1 MNFISISNELTESAT
16 TELFEK
22 FFREFVDIESNEPKY
37 MNQIQGLPH
46 KTGDR
51 KTVYISHV
59 DLPEELADLFFR
71 TTKFEYYIH
80 CAKEA
85 VESIFMEL
93 FPALDKDEAL
103 EGFNVRLVI
112 DDPLLV
118 QPIRSVN
125 IKKMNRVVLFDA
137 TITSTSEVKSAL
149 KDRKYRCQSDK
160 CNSLYSK
167 PTKVCA
173 ACKGK
178 DTIKFS
184 LFDSK
189 FTEYQLL
196 ELQERQDDR
205 TTENSAALPL
215 RLEAKVYGSLVNTF
229 RAGDNVRITGFVK
242 LARNISDKSI
252 NADID
257 SDFST
262 DILFDLIV
270 EIHNIQFLST
280 STDAILADPKQILS
294 NEDIAKIRDFR
305 RKFKDNEDG
314 DAKLLEVLCNSFAP
328 YIFGYQTEKS
338 VILHQLV
345 GSIVVE
351 LNEFTSKRP
360 DIHVLFIGDPGT
372 TKTSMLQ
379 EAAKMSI
386 HGIYTSGK
394 GSSGVGLTASVDSK
408 DGKGINRLK
417 VGAAVIADKGLCAV
431 DELLHISED
440 DRSYLL
446 ECMESGSFSVNK
458 GGIHAKLNTR
468 TSFLMATNSENGKY
482 NPYATLKENVPMQD
496 QLWSRFDFVG
506 VMRDIANTKLDSK
519 IADHLIS
526 LYDPSY
532 NPQSIQEDKN
542 RQKVLRDFLFKYL
555 VYAKTNNTKDIRF
568 TPDAIALIKS
578 FYNEIRQP
586 EKETDVTATP
596 RQLEGIIRFCIA
608 RARIM
613 LRNVVREYDAAA
625 IIDILTR
632 GFESCGMMIKGSS
645 TGLNMTAEYSKP
657 LNKLSPPLAFKEVM
671 LRLTKNNTEEV
682 EKAAVIVELVKKAG
696 WEIYMAEDFF
706 AKMYEVK
713 NEVMQTKPGW
723 YKLVNN
729 PTKINQD

>member
-1 MNFISISNELTESAT
+1 
-16 TELFEK
+16 
-22 FFREFVDIESNEPKY
+22 
-37 MNQIQGLPH
+37 MNQIQALPS
-46 KTGDR
+46 KTGDK
-51 KTVYISHV
+51 KTVFVNHE
-59 DLPEELADLFFR
+59 DLPENLADLFFR
-71 TTKFEYYIH
+71 TTKFEYYIN

-93 FPALDKDEAL
+93 FPETDKDEAL

-118 QPIRSVN
+118 QPIKHVN
-125 IKKMNRVVLFDA
+125 IRNINKVILFDA

-149 KDRKYRCQSDK
+149 KDRKYRCQNDA
-160 CNSLYSK
+160 CNYLHSRVVK
-167 PTKVCA
+167 ECGK
-173 ACKGK
+173 CKGK
-178 DTIKFS
+178 DVKFS
-184 LFDSK
+184 LLDSK

-205 TTENSAALPL
+205 TTESTATLPI
-215 RLEAKVYGSLVNTF
+215 RIEAKVYGSLVNSF
-229 RAGDNVRITGFVK
+229 RAGDNIRVTGFVK
-242 LARNISDKSI
+242 LARNISDKSV
-252 NADID
+252 NAEVDA
-257 SDFST
+257 DFST
-262 DILFDLIV
+262 DILFDLVV

-294 NEDIAKIRDFR
+294 NEDIQKIRNFR
-305 RKFKDNEDG
+305 RMFKDSEEG
-314 DAKLLEVLCNSFAP
+314 DVKLFEVLCNSFAP
-328 YIFGYQTEKS
+328 YIFGYQNEKG
-338 VILHQLV
+338 VILLQLV
-345 GSIVVE
+345 GSIIVE

-360 DIHVLFIGDPGT
+360 DIHVLLIGDPGT
-372 TKTSMLQ
+372 TKTSLLQ

-408 DGKGINRLK
+408 EGKGINRLK

-506 VMRDIANTKLDSK
+506 VMRDIANKTLDSK

-532 NPQSIQEDKN
+532 NPESIQEDKN
-542 RQKVLRDFLFKYL
+542 KQKVLRDFLFKYL
-555 VYAKTNNTKDIRF
+555 VYAKINNSNEVKF
-568 TPDAIALIKS
+568 TPEAIRLIKD

-608 RARIM
+608 RARIL
-613 LRNVVREYDAAA
+613 LRNTVRDYDALA
-625 IIDILTR
+625 IIETLTR
-632 GFESCGMMIKGSS
+632 GFESCGMMIKGS
-645 TGLNMTAEYSKP
+645 TNNIFNMTAEYSKP
-657 LNKLSPPLAFKEVM
+657 LNKLSQPLAFKEVM

-682 EKAAVIVELVKKAG
+682 EKAEVIVELVKKAG
-696 WEIYMAEDFF
+696 WDLTTAEDFF
-706 AKMYEVK
+706 HKMYEVK
-713 NEVMQTKPGW
+713 NEVMQVRPGW
-723 YKLVNN
+723 FKLTNN
-729 PTKINQD
+729 PTRITKD